1 MNKTHLFYLME
12 QIVQVETKGGFL
24 TGEGGVGM
32 AADLTLTADAD
43 ATMTVS

>member
-1 MNKTHLFYLME
+1 MLLDGTDSSSRD
-12 QIVQVETKGGFL
+12 KGEFI